1 LGQLIYDAAFSCP
14 GWTSDTYN
22 WYGMQLQTFKQLAAA
37 ADVVFYQTDG
47 PGNCGCFAGFYLLG

>member
-1 LGQLIYDAAFSCP
+1 
-14 GWTSDTYN
+14 
-22 WYGMQLQTFKQLAAA
+22 MQLQTFKQLAAA